1 LGTDCSSPSLSN
13 IFRKGISN
21 FYCIFQNNELVK
33 LSRSL
38 SVKVFDED
46 ASVAQAVQQQTEP
59 VSLEQCLQAFTREEQ
74 LSGDEKYYCPKCA
87 THQPAT
93 KKLQIWRLPPI
104 LVKKLCNLYL

>member
-1 LGTDCSSPSLSN
+1 MCPFL
-13 IFRKGISN
+13 
-21 FYCIFQNNELVK
+21 Q
-33 LSRSL
+33 
-38 SVKVFDED
+38 VFDED
-46 ASVAQAVQQQTEP
+46 TSVAQAVHQQTEP

-104 LVKKLCNLYL
+104 LVELLFFQGLKIDNSNIILLFRLFI

>member
-1 LGTDCSSPSLSN
+1 M
-13 IFRKGISN
+13 
-21 FYCIFQNNELVK
+21 
-33 LSRSL
+33 
-38 SVKVFDED
+38 FDED
-46 ASVAQAVQQQTEP
+46 SSVAQAVHQQTEP

-104 LVKKLCNLYL
+104 LVTKIDVIRLTSFHL